1 MQIVLDTRGLQLSVR
16 NKCFLIAFEKKAS
29 IIHPGRISSILVTA
43 PCRVSSP
50 ALILAAENEI
60 PFIVCNGYGQ
70 PVVRIWSPGFI
81 NTSQLRK
88 AQYGFCSSMH
98 GLKWAKSVIQLK
110 IAGQIDNLQNMA
122 EKYPEIKTKVLKAT
136 GEINVQTHR
145 TTATCVSTDDMHAC
159 IKTIRFVEAYAAA
172 RYWSLVGNKL
182 PPPFA
187 FSGRSKRKQVDLA
200 NACINYL
207 YGMLRHETETAL
219 LSIGL
224 DPAIGIL
231 HRDGY
236 KMPSLVFDLMEP
248 FRPIMDGVLFDA
260 MLKGQLPVN
269 SFVVEMGNTMLG
281 KDMRKALI
289 RLYSH
294 MNHAPVLFRNRS
306 TPLRNHLLTEARQLA
321 LLCTQS

>member
-29 IIHPGRISSILVTA
+29 IVHPRRISSILVTA

-60 PFIVCNGYGQ
+60 PFIVCNGNGQ

-88 AQYGFCSSMH
+88 SQYGFCSSMS
-98 GLKWAKSVIQLK
+98 GLRWAESVIQIK
-110 IAGQIDNLQNMA
+110 IAGQSENLQKMA
-122 EKYPEIKTKVLKAT
+122 TRYEEMQVYVNKAID
-136 GEINVQTHR
+136 EINVQVNR
-145 TTATCVSTDDMHAC
+145 TMKCTSSDDIHECV
-159 IKTIRFVEAYAAA
+159 KTIRFVEAYAAA
-172 RYWSLVGNKL
+172 RYWSLVGTRL
-182 PPPFA
+182 PLPFA
-187 FSGRSKRKQVDLA
+187 FSGRYKRKQVDAA
-200 NACINYL
+200 NACINYM
-207 YGMLRHETETAL
+207 YGMLRHETETAA

-248 FRPIMDGVLFDA
+248 FRPLMDSVLFEA
-260 MLKGQLPVN
+260 IYKGQIPDN
-269 SFVVEMGNTMLG
+269 SFETETGNIMLG
-281 KDMRKALI
+281 KEVRKALI
-289 RLYSH
+289 RLYST
-294 MNHAPVLFRNRS
+294 MNHAPVLYRNRS
-306 TPLRNHLLTEARQLA
+306 NTLRNHLLTEARKLA
-321 LLCTQS
+321 SLCTGP